1 MKRRMRF
8 HFFFFFLFLQV
19 QWRLYDRQLRYYLS
33 RWKGIRFLN
42 NESPIEFPRCLTTIK
57 KKKRDK
63 INRGLWTESEPCKYT
78 EKNKIKY
85 TEIRKA
91 RGSSDA

>member
-8 HFFFFFLFLQV
+8 HFFFFLFLQV

-33 RWKGIRFLN
+33 RWKGIRFLS

-57 KKKRDK
+57 KKKTRQ
-63 INRGLWTESEPCKYT
+63 
-78 EKNKIKY
+78 NKQGAMDGIG
-85 TEIRKA
+85 A
-91 RGSSDA
+91 M